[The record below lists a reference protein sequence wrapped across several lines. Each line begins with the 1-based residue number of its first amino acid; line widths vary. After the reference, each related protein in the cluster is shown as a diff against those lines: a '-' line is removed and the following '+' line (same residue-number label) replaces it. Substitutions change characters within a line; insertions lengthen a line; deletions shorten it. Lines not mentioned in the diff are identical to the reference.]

1 MKIAPSIIA
10 ADFTK
15 FSQEIRAV
23 ERAGADMIHLDIM
36 DGLFV
41 PNITFGPMIVQAI
54 DNMTSLE
61 LDAHLM
67 IIKPEKYFAR
77 FIETGADWIS
87 FHIET
92 VSDVKTSIKF
102 IKKNRCRAGIA
113 INPETPLKR
122 VFPYI
127 EELDF
132 LLIMTV
138 HPGFYGQKFIPEVL
152 KKIEKARALID
163 KNNLECLIQV
173 DGGINGEN
181 ARIVAQAGADI
192 LVAGAGVFKATDYKK
207 AIKQLKCSSI

>member
-15 FSQEIRAV
+15 FAREIKAV

-36 DGLFV
+36 DGVFV
-41 PNITFGPMIVQAI
+41 PNITFGPLIVQAI
-54 DNMTSLE
+54 NDMTSLE

-67 IIKPEKYFAR
+67 IIKPEKYFSR
-77 FIETGADWIS
+77 FIESGADWIS

-92 VSDVKTSIKF
+92 VSSVRASIKF
-102 IKKNRCRAGIA
+102 INKNKCRAGIA
-113 INPETPLKR
+113 INPETPLKK
-122 VFPYI
+122 VLPYI

-152 KKIEKARALID
+152 KKIEKVREFID
-163 KNNLECLIQV
+163 KNNFKCLIQV

-181 ARIVAQAGADI
+181 CRIVAKAGADI
-192 LVAGAGVFKATDYKK
+192 LVAGAGIFKVADYKK
-207 AIKQLKCSSI
+207 AIKQLKCSRI

>member
-15 FSQEIRAV
+15 LSREIRAV

-36 DGLFV
+36 DGVFV

-54 DNMTSLE
+54 NNITSLE

-67 IIKPEKYFAR
+67 IINPEKYFAR
-77 FIETGADWIS
+77 FIESGADWLS
-87 FHIET
+87 FHVET
-92 VSDVKTSIKF
+92 VTRVRASIKF
-102 IKKNRCRAGIA
+102 INKNKCRAGLA
-113 INPETPLKR
+113 INPETPLKK

-132 LLIMTV
+132 LLLMTV

-152 KKIEKARALID
+152 KKIKKVREFID
-163 KNNLECLIQV
+163 KNKLRCLIQV

-181 ARIVAQAGADI
+181 VENVAQAGADI
-192 LVAGAGVFKATDYKK
+192 LVAGAGIFKVSDYKK
-207 AIKQLKCSSI
+207 AIRQLKCSRI

>member
-15 FSQEIRAV
+15 LSREIKAV
-23 ERAGADMIHLDIM
+23 ERASADMLHLDIM
-36 DGLFV
+36 DGVFV

-54 DNMTSLE
+54 RNISRLE

-67 IIKPEKYFAR
+67 VIKPEKYFSQ
-77 FIETGADWIS
+77 FIENGVKWLS

-92 VSDVKTSIKF
+92 VSSPKASIKF
-102 IKKNRCRAGIA
+102 IKRNNCRAGLA
-113 INPETPLKR
+113 VNPEIPLKS
-122 VFPYI
+122 VLPYL

-138 HPGFYGQKFIPEVL
+138 HPGFYGQKFISQVL
-152 KKIEKARALID
+152 KKIKKAREFID
-163 KNNLECLIQV
+163 ENNLQCLIQV

-192 LVAGAGVFKATDYKK
+192 LVAGAGIFKASDYKK
-207 AIKQLKCSSI
+207 AIRQLKCSRI